1 MIRYTIET
9 LVKDKTSKI
18 DMFKCTFCNNSD

>member
-1 MIRYTIET
+1 MIRYTIEK

-18 DMFKCTFCNNSD
+18 DMSKCTSCNNSD